1 MMYPKEVMEIHS
13 AFNNAGDE
21 ILQKAMESVVK
32 VEPKKSIK
40 VELLKKFGFT
50 QTNEV
55 KDYEIIEHKAK
66 LDKQLIDIIH
76 QYKVKYPLNRFITD
90 EQVDAICTKWN
101 LVQGDV
107 SRYKGFVPE
116 KNLRDIEKFTERHIP
131 KGAIFLDNMVIEGYE
146 VKLKGSRYHLFKLGT
161 NDKYLL
167 QSDEGIEFYGTLNNV
182 KDLEYHSKLINKIK
196 SEVSPASLRR
206 NDTFIMGAMVKT
218 TPFKICAPIK
228 DMDTSGMRLINNKL
242 VHIPDPVVLF
252 PVELGYII
260 VTAWGDEASDENV
273 VNADL
278 N

>member
-66 LDKQLIDIIH
+66 LDKRLIDLIH
-76 QYKVKYPLNRFITD
+76 QYKVKYPLNRFITQ

-116 KNLRDIEKFTERHIP
+116 KNLRDIENFSNRYIP
-131 KGAIFLDNMVIEGYE
+131 KDAIFVEGLMLTDYE
-146 VKLKGSRYHLFKLGT
+146 VRLIDHKYHHLFKK
-161 NDKYLL
+161 NDKGDKNYFL
-167 QSDEGIEFYGTLNNV
+167 QSDEGETFYGTLH
-182 KDLEYHSKLINKIK
+182 KFIDKHSDLVDYIIENIPNKVTSSNFARGITVTK
-196 SEVSPASLRR
+196 
-206 NDTFIMGAMVKT
+206 
-218 TPFKICAPIK
+218 TPFVICAPIK
-228 DMDTSGMRLINNKL
+228 DMDTGGMRLINNKL